1 MKYSLFRT
9 ADFQQEEI
17 WRYTYQLW
25 GKEQADRYIAELHNA
40 ISEATKNR
48 YLWRKLSNKHLE
60 GVYFIQYKQHYI
72 FFKVMQG
79 NSLGVISLLHC
90 AMDIPKHLKN
100 ALFQLNK

>member
-48 YLWRKLSNKHLE
+48 YLWRKLSTGLVDLK
-60 GVYFIQYKQHYI
+60 
-72 FFKVMQG
+72 
-79 NSLGVISLLHC
+79 ISIWLRISTGS
-90 AMDIPKHLKN
+90 MD
-100 ALFQLNK
+100 LNI